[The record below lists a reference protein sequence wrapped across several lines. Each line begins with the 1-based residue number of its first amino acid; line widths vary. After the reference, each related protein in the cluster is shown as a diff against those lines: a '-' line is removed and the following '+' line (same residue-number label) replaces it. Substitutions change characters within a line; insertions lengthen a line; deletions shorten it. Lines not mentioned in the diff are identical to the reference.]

1 MTESRFERLILLIK
15 QGDRQGLREIYDEY
29 GKMIFSAALSVAGNR
44 HDAEDITS
52 DFFIKLWEKLADTYK
67 FGGGHKRWLVA
78 AARNCAIDYLRR
90 NGREVLSLD
99 DDDEDSPHDIADNTD
114 AENTVIGD
122 MTVREALCTL
132 SVSEREIVNMKLFA
146 DLTFDDIAKTLGK
159 PLGTVAWKYRTAL
172 KKLERCI
179 KEVRSDE

>member
-1 MTESRFERLILLIK
+1 MTDSRFERLILLIK

-29 GKMIFSAALSVAGNR
+29 GRMIYSTALAVAGDP

-78 AARNCAIDYLRR
+78 AARNCAVDYLRK

-99 DDDEDSPHDIADNTD
+99 DDEDTPHDIADTTD

-146 DLTFDDIAKTLGK
+146 DLTLEDIAKTLGK